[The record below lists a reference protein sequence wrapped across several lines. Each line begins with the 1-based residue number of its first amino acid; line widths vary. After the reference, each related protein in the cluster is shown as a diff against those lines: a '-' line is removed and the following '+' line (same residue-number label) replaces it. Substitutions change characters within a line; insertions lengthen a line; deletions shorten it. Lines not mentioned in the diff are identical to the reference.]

1 MLRIT
6 EPLLYKLLKT
16 GQTTQYGGY
25 ADDGFYEMGVAKE
38 YDVLTLGVYSG
49 HTHII
54 LNALDEPH
62 TNGCVYDRRT
72 QLMWSREACDHLGP
86 AADGKLP
93 WTTNVNGEGI
103 FTYVAAANAALLA
116 GYSDWRVP
124 NCFELLTLMDYEVAN
139 ALPDPVAFPVFIASP
154 VQTSTTG
161 PSDVTKNMDVD
172 FGNGN
177 VSPSA
182 LKTATSRV
190 CLVRGG

>member
-1 MLRIT
+1 MIRVSDL
-6 EPLLYKLLKT
+6 PLYKLLKT
-16 GQTTQYGGY
+16 GQTTQYAGY
-25 ADDGFYEMGVAKE
+25 NDDGFYEMGVAKE

-62 TNGCVYDRRT
+62 TNECVYDRRT

-116 GYSDWRVP
+116 GYADWRIP
-124 NCFELLTLMDYEVAN
+124 NILELLS
-139 ALPDPVAFPVFIASP
+139 LPDWEQPTPAPDAAAFPVWPLTDYFYS
-154 VQTSTTG
+154 STTRPNG
-161 PSDVTKNMDVD
+161 VNGVMNLEFGGGIVLPS
-172 FGNGN
+172 
-177 VSPSA
+177 
-182 LKTATSRV
+182 LKTDNYFVA
-190 CLVRGG
+190 LVRGG

>member
-1 MLRIT
+1 MIRVSDL
-6 EPLLYKLLKT
+6 PLYKLLKT

-25 ADDGFYEMGVAKE
+25 NDDGLYEIGVAKE

-62 TNGCVYDRRT
+62 TNECVYDRRT

-116 GYSDWRVP
+116 GYGDWRVP
-124 NCFELLTLMDYEVAN
+124 NAFELISLSDFETISGY
-139 ALPDPVAFPVFIASP
+139 PDVVAFPVFPNGYFFS
-154 VQTSTTG
+154 STTW
-161 PSDVTKNMDVD
+161 VTAAVGAWGVQFIDGD
-172 FGNGN
+172 ASFT
-177 VSPSA
+177 
-182 LKTATSRV
+182 LKTSDNYV
-190 CLVRGG
+190 ILVRG